1 MNVLTDPLVACVRHI
16 AERVNRCG
24 RTIAVYVTHDGDLI
38 CVEKRYDSEMHDGE
52 LIGCYTPVAHRA
64 EMLADLCEHVAQMA
78 ERALAANGLM
88 YPSRLIA
95 AGKPAASAAN

>member
-1 MNVLTDPLVACVRHI
+1 MNVITDSLASCVHHVVARI
-16 AERVNRCG
+16 NRSK

-38 CVEKRYDSEMHDGE
+38 CVEKRYDTEGHGE
-52 LIGCYTPVAHRA
+52 HIGCYTPVAKRS
-64 EMLADLCEHVAQMA
+64 EILADLCEHLAQMA
-78 ERALAANGLM
+78 ERALEFDGLM